1 MTESALS
8 PQLRSS
14 PRSKSCQIGDASCRP
29 WLSIEPLEH
38 TQTPRRRIRY
48 GAPARLAGTLPNR
61 NASSVLPPSSGCF
74 YSPIH
79 RTRMSDGR
87 RGGDFV
93 RFTGAPCLLW
103 IYSSGHQSGL
113 AIAHSTGKFRLRRMT
128 KGQSVLQGKRKLQDF
143 LPSLCRFLPCLLVFL
158 VLGFSGRAQV
168 SPSSAPAGPKQEYLV
183 YVVCESA
190 DKIVLIR
197 FGPGGARIESQMRI
211 GLMPMD
217 VNGPH
222 GIAVSPDK
230 QYFYVSVGH
239 GRPEGS
245 VWKYRAGTD
254 TVIKYT
260 SLGLFPATTDITPD
274 GNFIYVANANFHG
287 DMAPS
292 SISVVATDQMIEV
305 KRIPT
310 CTMPHGSRLN
320 HAGTKH
326 YSACMMDDMLVEI
339 DTRKFA
345 VDRYFMLAQGKE
357 MGMTGAPAADSMG
370 DQKMSDQNM
379 TDPKTTDHNVSNHKT
394 SDHKTLCT
402 PTWAQPSNDGSIVYV
417 ACNQSN
423 EIVAINTDTW
433 TLARRFP
440 AGTGVY
446 NLAMTRDGRLIA
458 TNKRGQSVSI
468 FDPATWREL
477 ATIPTQRK
485 VVHGAVVSPDD
496 RYAFISVEGVGS
508 EPGTVEVI
516 DLGSLKTVA
525 TVDVPPQAAGIDF
538 WKMEPSTKMETSKQ

>member
-1 MTESALS
+1 MMNF
-8 PQLRSS
+8 
-14 PRSKSCQIGDASCRP
+14 ASVSHHNHP
-29 WLSIEPLEH
+29 SG
-38 TQTPRRRIRY
+38 RRR
-48 GAPARLAGTLPNR
+48 
-61 NASSVLPPSSGCF
+61 SG
-74 YSPIH
+74 
-79 RTRMSDGR
+79 GR
-87 RGGDFV
+87 RLV
-93 RFTGAPCLLW
+93 CCLL
-103 IYSSGHQSGL
+103 
-113 AIAHSTGKFRLRRMT
+113 IALT
-128 KGQSVLQGKRKLQDF
+128 
-143 LPSLCRFLPCLLVFL
+143 LVF
-158 VLGFSGRAQV
+158 SGPAQTTSQTV
-168 SPSSAPAGPKQEYLV
+168 AVPSASGPTQDYLV

-197 FGPGGARIESQMRI
+197 FGPGGAHIESQMRI

-239 GRPEGS
+239 GRPDGS

-260 SLGLFPATTDITPD
+260 GLGLFPATTDITPD

-287 DMAPS
+287 DMVPS

-326 YSACMMDDMLVEI
+326 YSVCMMDDMLVEI

-357 MGMTGAPAADSMG
+357 MGMSGAPYGMG
-370 DQKMSDQNM
+370 NQSTGNQNMGSQNMPDQKMTM
-379 TDPKTTDHNVSNHKT
+379 EHKP
-394 SDHKTLCT
+394 SCT
-402 PTWAQPSNDGSIVYV
+402 PTWAQPSNDGSVIYV

-423 EIVAINTDTW
+423 EIVAINTDSW

-446 NLAMTRDGRLIA
+446 NLAMTKDGRLIA

-468 FDPATWREL
+468 FDPLTGREL
-477 ATIPTQRK
+477 AKIPTLRK
-485 VVHGAVVSPDD
+485 IVHGAVVSPDD
-496 RYAFISVEGVGS
+496 RYVFISVEGVGS

-525 TVDVPPQAAGIDF
+525 TVDVGPQAAGIDF
-538 WKMEPSTKMETSKQ
+538 WKMEAK

>member
-1 MTESALS
+1 MMKGTAVSHREN
-8 PQLRSS
+8 
-14 PRSKSCQIGDASCRP
+14 
-29 WLSIEPLEH
+29 
-38 TQTPRRRIRY
+38 
-48 GAPARLAGTLPNR
+48 RLVAC
-61 NASSVLPPSSGCF
+61 AV
-74 YSPIH
+74 
-79 RTRMSDGR
+79 
-87 RGGDFV
+87 
-93 RFTGAPCLLW
+93 
-103 IYSSGHQSGL
+103 
-113 AIAHSTGKFRLRRMT
+113 
-128 KGQSVLQGKRKLQDF
+128 
-143 LPSLCRFLPCLLVFL
+143 VFL
-158 VLGFSGRAQV
+158 ALGFSGRAQN
-168 SPSSAPAGPKQEYLV
+168 SAPPAPAGPTQDYLI
-183 YVVCESA
+183 YVVCESV

-197 FGPGGARIESQMRI
+197 FGPGGAHIESQMRT

-230 QYFYVSVGH
+230 EYFYVSEGH

-287 DMAPS
+287 DMVPS

-339 DTRKFA
+339 DARKFA
-345 VDRYFMLAQGKE
+345 VDRYFMLAPGKE
-357 MGMTGAPAADSMG
+357 MGMSGSPAAHSMG
-370 DQKMSDQNM
+370 DQKMTDQKM
-379 TDPKTTDHNVSNHKT
+379 TEHKPV
-394 SDHKTLCT
+394 CT

-423 EIVAINTDTW
+423 EIVAIKTDTW

-446 NLAMTRDGRLIA
+446 NLAMTKDGRLIA

-468 FDPATWREL
+468 FDPVTGREL
-477 ATIPTQRK
+477 AKIPTQRK

-516 DLGSLKTVA
+516 DLSSLKTVA
-525 TVDVPPQAAGIDF
+525 TVDVGPQAAGIDF
-538 WKMEPSTKMETSKQ
+538 WKMEPSKQ